1 MTKGG
6 SFNPSK
12 HPAQLRFAAVLLLCL
27 SFFILSSV
35 TPVSAAPTVLHIHND
50 PGGSLPA
57 RLQDLQRLRQSGQRV
72 EIRRGYCNSA
82 CTLYLGLPDTCIS
95 VHARFGFH
103 GPQLATRG
111 LKMLP
116 TDFER
121 WSQTMADHYPPAL
134 RRWFLSTAR
143 HSTTLITLSGEQ
155 LINMGVTR
163 CT

>member
-1 MTKGG
+1 MAKGDSIKCNG
-6 SFNPSK
+6 LAGHRRPTALFLCFSVLSLLFLLA
-12 HPAQLRFAAVLLLCL
+12 PAM
-27 SFFILSSV
+27 
-35 TPVSAAPTVLHIHND
+35 AAPPILRISND

-57 RLQDLQRLRQSGQRV
+57 RLEDLQRLRHSGQRV

-95 VHARFGFH
+95 GRVRFGFH

-116 TDFER
+116 SDFER
-121 WSQTMADHYPPAL
+121 WSQTMANHYPPAL

-143 HSTTLITLSGEQ
+143 HSTDLITLSGEQ
-155 LINMGVTR
+155 LINMGVAR
-163 CT
+163 CA

>member
-1 MTKGG
+1 MTKDG
-6 SFNPSK
+6 SFTPSR
-12 HPAQLRFAAVLLLCL
+12 HSSQLRFAAVLLLCL
-27 SFFILSSV
+27 SAPILSTV
-35 TPVSAAPTVLHIHND
+35 TPANAAPSVLRVHND

-57 RLQDLQRLRQSGQRV
+57 RLQDLQRLRLSGQRV

-82 CTLYLGLPDTCIS
+82 CTLYLGLPDTCITG
-95 VHARFGFH
+95 HARFGFH

-134 RRWFLSTAR
+134 RRWFLNTAR
-143 HSTTLITLSGEQ
+143 HSTALITLSGQQ
-155 LINMGVTR
+155 LITMGVTR
-163 CT
+163 CG

>member
-1 MTKGG
+1 MTKDG
-6 SFNPSK
+6 SFTPSR
-12 HPAQLRFAAVLLLCL
+12 HSSQLRFAAVLLLCL
-27 SFFILSSV
+27 SAPILSTV
-35 TPVSAAPTVLHIHND
+35 TPANAAPSVLRVHND

-57 RLQDLQRLRQSGQRV
+57 RLQDLQRLRLSGQRV

-82 CTLYLGLPDTCIS
+82 CTLYLGLPDTCITG
-95 VHARFGFH
+95 HARFGFH

-143 HSTTLITLSGEQ
+143 HSTALITLSGQQ
-155 LINMGVTR
+155 LITMGVTR
-163 CT
+163 CG